1 MIKVRFN
8 GAAKTVTGSNYLVQ
22 TDHGNFVVDC
32 GMFQGPEVEHY
43 NLEPYDYDPST
54 VDFALLTH
62 AHIDHSGMFPKLYRY
77 GFRGPIYAT
86 SHTIQITTELLLDS
100 AKIQEDTYERG
111 EFYGRYTE
119 VKAVVYNTK
128 EAMDTIALFKTVN
141 FGDEFE
147 PLPGIKV
154 KYHING
160 HILGAAAIEVDI
172 EDEGRTKKIIFSG
185 DIGRLKSPIIPT
197 FDLNYK
203 AEPDYIFIESLY
215 GGIIHQD
222 REESAVKLVEI
233 IDETLKNG
241 GNVYIPS
248 FAVQRTQEVLSDLR
262 EAKEDGR
269 LGKDVKVWLDSP
281 LAQRVTHIYMTSLQN
296 TEKSLFDFDNLI
308 YVKKFKQSN
317 AINKMSGQVVI
328 AGSGM
333 ADGGRIVNHLTRA
346 LERPKNTVAFVGYQA
361 EGTLGRQL
369 VTGEK
374 SVRIETANIKVKARI
389 EHLEGF
395 SAHGDTNDYTIWINR
410 FRSNNLKKVFLI
422 HAEENRAIALKNH
435 FAHEGLN
442 QTYIPSM
449 GEEVV
454 L

>member
-1 MIKVRFN
+1 
-8 GAAKTVTGSNYLVQ
+8 
-22 TDHGNFVVDC
+22 
-32 GMFQGPEVEHY
+32 
-43 NLEPYDYDPST
+43 
-54 VDFALLTH
+54 
-62 AHIDHSGMFPKLYRY
+62 
-77 GFRGPIYAT
+77 
-86 SHTIQITTELLLDS
+86 
-100 AKIQEDTYERG
+100 
-111 EFYGRYTE
+111 
-119 VKAVVYNTK
+119 
-128 EAMDTIALFKTVN
+128 
-141 FGDEFE
+141 
-147 PLPGIKV
+147 
-154 KYHING
+154 
-160 HILGAAAIEVDI
+160 
-172 EDEGRTKKIIFSG
+172 
-185 DIGRLKSPIIPT
+185 
-197 FDLNYK
+197 
-203 AEPDYIFIESLY
+203 
-215 GGIIHQD
+215 
-222 REESAVKLVEI
+222 
-233 IDETLKNG
+233 
-241 GNVYIPS
+241 NVYIPS

-422 HAEENRAIALKNH
+422 HAEEDRAIALKNH

-454 L
+454 